1 MDTTA
6 EADVA
11 DKWNRNADQWTNDV
25 RSGYDTY
32 RDLFTLPAFQAFLPP
47 MGGLKV
53 IDFGCGEGSTTR
65 RLAEMGARMTASIC
79 RNAWSSMP
87 ARRNQKPRSA

>member
-1 MDTTA
+1 VDRTA

-32 RDLFTLPAFQAFLPP
+32 RNLFT
-47 MGGLKV
+47 
-53 IDFGCGEGSTTR
+53 
-65 RLAEMGARMTASIC
+65 
-79 RNAWSSMP
+79 
-87 ARRNQKPRSA
+87 